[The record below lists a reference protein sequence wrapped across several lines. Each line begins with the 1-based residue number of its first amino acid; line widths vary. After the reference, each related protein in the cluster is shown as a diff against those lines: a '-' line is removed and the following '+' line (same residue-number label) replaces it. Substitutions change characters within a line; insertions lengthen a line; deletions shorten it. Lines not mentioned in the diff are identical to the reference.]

1 MSLSGDLSCE
11 VSTSRHEDCMNM
23 RTHAA
28 KQRGSVL
35 VQEGPPGFQK
45 VPVFGEKQG
54 PEKLRGRFG
63 WICGQIRPA
72 LWGGYS
78 WVLYFHAT
86 FTPFHTWVSWPNLIC
101 CLLIGLCNQVGR
113 RAPMIQ
119 KPQDAKQKKFGK
131 VRRNFVPQVPPA
143 QGQQRGSMSVKAKCF
158 LGWQTINCWE
168 TPWLSTMQWN
178 AAKKKAMTCRT
189 LSAYPTFGQW
199 KMIDTS
205 TSSAGLK
212 SSNFPCQSSQW
223 ANSLPVKR
231 SLKLNGESAGRR
243 LVGLWDHPS

>member
-119 KPQDAKQKKFGK
+119 KPQDAKRKKFGK

-143 QGQQRGSMSVKAKCF
+143 QGQQRSSMSVKAKCF
-158 LGWQTINCWE
+158 LSWQTIIIAE
-168 TPWLSTMQWN
+168 
-178 AAKKKAMTCRT
+178 R
-189 LSAYPTFGQW
+189 
-199 KMIDTS
+199 
-205 TSSAGLK
+205 
-212 SSNFPCQSSQW
+212 
-223 ANSLPVKR
+223 
-231 SLKLNGESAGRR
+231 
-243 LVGLWDHPS
+243 HPG